1 MKLFRALAAWALIF
15 LVPALAGA
23 QALTSL
29 QSLRV
34 GYNSRK
40 ATVRPEG
47 ELKVQIDAVDREL
60 AEATRVGKTG
70 EIRRLLA
77 KGTALLA
84 GRPWTDA
91 ADYAG
96 SLVIRSD
103 KVVID
108 STRPYVMRLEQIYSP
123 SIQLERSL
131 TARVSQGKDRR
142 PDRPLSSRHLVCLTV

>member
-1 MKLFRALAAWALIF
+1 MKLSRALATSALL
-15 LVPALAGA
+15 LVFVPTLAGA

-40 ATVRPEG
+40 ATIRPEG

-60 AEATRVGKTG
+60 ADATRLGKTG
-70 EIRRLLA
+70 EIRRFLA

-91 ADYAG
+91 ADYTS

-103 KVVID
+103 KVVVD
-108 STRPYVMRLEQIYSP
+108 SARPYLVRLEQIYSP

-131 TARVSQGKDRR
+131 TAKV
-142 PDRPLSSRHLVCLTV
+142 